1 MELNKS
7 TVLNIFSRNFPF
19 NIVETPLGPGV
30 EMPARDAFI
39 FSAVTGAGYFSNP
52 ILPFSPKGL
61 LKLFYNAFD
70 YNFVSGIFENT
81 SLKNTPYNLAQAKP
95 YLFDSAYKIVVPV
108 EFDSEQGLQDHLST
122 IFDTIERPT
131 DYLILRI
138 ERSKAGNGMESF
150 MEYLAADYFKKIGCI
165 VENQIPLAHAL
176 GSPDFGGYT
185 IVEVIENLRP
195 FIGNGFHIV
204 ELAMIRLNS
213 EKTGNKPTK
222 DEILRTSTI
231 VGEAKTSTK
240 MMTTQ
245 LIKYLDTGLFDFGF
259 EIHPAKTE
267 PARKDFGLFSIDTDY
282 QIVFNP
288 PREQYVGHNTH
299 SKSDYEHWL
308 GNYMKFYLMA
318 NLTNDEF
325 DTFFVERQG
334 RKIGGQADI
343 VMFVCGLSIEEV
355 ITKVKGLL

>member
-1 MELNKS
+1 
-7 TVLNIFSRNFPF
+7 
-19 NIVETPLGPGV
+19 
-30 EMPARDAFI
+30 MPARDAFI
-39 FSAVTGAGYFSNP
+39 FSAVTGAGYLSNP

-81 SLKNTPYNLAQAKP
+81 SLKNTPYNLAQAKR
-95 YLFDSAYKIVVPV
+95 YLFDSDYKIVVPI

-122 IFDTIERPT
+122 IFETIENQT
-131 DYLILRI
+131 DYLVLRI

-150 MEYLAADYFKKIGCI
+150 MEYLAADYFKNLGCI

-213 EKTGNKPTK
+213 EKREKDDPTK
-222 DEILRTSTI
+222 NQDLTTATI

-259 EIHPAKTE
+259 EIHPSKSE
-267 PARKDFGLFSIDTDY
+267 PARKDFGLFSIDNDY

-288 PREQYVGHNTH
+288 PREHYVSQNTH
-299 SKSDYEHWL
+299 SKFDYEEWL
-308 GNYMKFYLMA
+308 GNYMKFYLVA

-325 DTFFVERQG
+325 NDFFIKKQG
-334 RKIGGQADI
+334 RKISGQGDI
-343 VMFVCGLSIEEV
+343 VAFVCGLSIEEI

>member
-1 MELNKS
+1 MMELNKS

-131 DYLILRI
+131 DYLIPV
-138 ERSKAGNGMESF
+138 S
-150 MEYLAADYFKKIGCI
+150 
-165 VENQIPLAHAL
+165 
-176 GSPDFGGYT
+176 YT
-185 IVEVIENLRP
+185 HLT
-195 FIGNGFHIV
+195 
-204 ELAMIRLNS
+204 L
-213 EKTGNKPTK
+213 PT
-222 DEILRTSTI
+222 IYS
-231 VGEAKTSTK
+231 V
-240 MMTTQ
+240 
-245 LIKYLDTGLFDFGF
+245 
-259 EIHPAKTE
+259 
-267 PARKDFGLFSIDTDY
+267 
-282 QIVFNP
+282 
-288 PREQYVGHNTH
+288 
-299 SKSDYEHWL
+299 
-308 GNYMKFYLMA
+308 
-318 NLTNDEF
+318 
-325 DTFFVERQG
+325 
-334 RKIGGQADI
+334 
-343 VMFVCGLSIEEV
+343 
-355 ITKVKGLL
+355 